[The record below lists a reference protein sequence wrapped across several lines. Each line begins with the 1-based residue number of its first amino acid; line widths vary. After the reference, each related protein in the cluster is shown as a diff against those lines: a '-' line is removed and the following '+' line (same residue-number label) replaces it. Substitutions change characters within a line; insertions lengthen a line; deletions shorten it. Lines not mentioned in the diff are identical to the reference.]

1 MFCER
6 AKESTVA
13 RRTKCKMGGIS
24 VGSNVGGGKG
34 GKTTNKRLE
43 EVEEEGREEM
53 NLKHF
58 LR

>member
-1 MFCER
+1 MRASKRVDSCEKDKVQNGR
-6 AKESTVA
+6 DK
-13 RRTKCKMGGIS
+13 RWIS
-24 VGSNVGGGKG
+24 IGGGKG

-53 NLKHF
+53 SLKHF